1 MQHGEFRDPR
11 LVTLYDIVCPW
22 SRDDDFFLDVLAD
35 EPAVDVLDL
44 GCGTGRLTIAMA
56 AAGYRV
62 TGVDPARESLA
73 LARAK
78 PGAGRVT
85 WIDGS
90 TEVLGEH
97 LYDAA
102 LMTSHVTQ
110 FFVGAQ
116 EWATALRDLHR
127 ALRPG
132 GRLIFDT
139 RDPAARGWEQ
149 WNPVDSRRELTM
161 PDGGTVVHWT
171 EVTSVV
177 DGNVTGVHHYRF
189 SDGDERRATATM
201 RFRPEAE
208 IRAAL
213 AAAGFT
219 VEHLYGGWNRDPVG
233 HPDGEFLVI
242 ARSGRTDLVGDDA
255 G

>member
-1 MQHGEFRDPR
+1 
-11 LVTLYDIVCPW
+11 
-22 SRDDDFFLDVLAD
+22 
-35 EPAVDVLDL
+35 VLDL
-44 GCGTGRLTIAMA
+44 GCGTGRLSLAMA

-62 TGVDPARESLA
+62 TGVDPAHESLA
-73 LARAK
+73 AARRK
-78 PGAGRVT
+78 PGADTVT

-90 TEVLGEH
+90 TEVLPERTF
-97 LYDAA
+97 DAA

-110 FFVGAQ
+110 FFVGAA

-139 RDPAARGWEQ
+139 RDPADRGWER

-161 PDGGTVVHWT
+161 PDGVTVVHWT
-171 EVTSVV
+171 EITSVV
-177 DGNVTGVHHYRF
+177 DGDVTGVHRYRF
-189 SDGDERRATATM
+189 SDGDEREATATM

-213 AAAGFT
+213 TKAGFT
-219 VEHLYGGWNRDPVG
+219 IEQIYGGWNRDPIG

-242 ARSGRTDLVGDDA
+242 ARSGRADLVGDDL